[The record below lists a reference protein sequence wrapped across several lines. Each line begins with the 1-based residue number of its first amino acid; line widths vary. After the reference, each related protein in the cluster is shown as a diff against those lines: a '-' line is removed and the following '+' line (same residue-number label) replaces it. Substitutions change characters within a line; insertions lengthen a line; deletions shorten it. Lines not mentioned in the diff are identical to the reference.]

1 MFDIKTT
8 KCQQRKKILDL
19 TFSKEETLYFGQ
31 SMRLQQHFQLIHLFH
46 NRIGLFDVVIGEN
59 ATCTFVFL

>member
-31 SMRLQQHFQLIHLFH
+31 GMRLQQHFLYIFFI
-46 NRIGLFDVVIGEN
+46 IGLDCLTLLLE
-59 ATCTFVFL
+59 